1 MKKSL
6 FFLLIM
12 LLAVSSV
19 FSQSNFKI
27 GVNAGIPV
35 GDVEDLA
42 TFQLG
47 ADVAY
52 LYPVSELFSVGALA
66 GYSHFFGE
74 DDVPLLGGSGSVE
87 DFSFIPIAASARFGF
102 ANSLFVGAD
111 LGYAIG
117 VDDGNDGGLYY
128 RPKVGY
134 NFGPVAAIASF
145 AGIAV
150 DGGDVSSVNLGVE
163 FGF

>member
-6 FFLLIM
+6 FFLFMM
-12 LLAVSSV
+12 LFAVTSA

-27 GVNAGIPV
+27 GINAGLPV
-35 GDVEDLA
+35 GDVEDQA

-52 LYPVSELFSVGALA
+52 LYPVSELFSVGGLL
-66 GYSHFFGE
+66 GYSHFFGDE
-74 DDVPLLGGSGSVE
+74 VVLLGANVDVD
-87 DFSFIPIAASARFGF
+87 DFSFLPIAASARFGF

-117 VDDGNDGGLYY
+117 IDDGNDGGFYY

-134 NFGPVAAIASF
+134 SFGGVALIASF

>member
-6 FFLLIM
+6 FILFVM
-12 LLAVSSV
+12 LFAVTSA

-35 GDVEDLA
+35 GDVEDIT

-47 ADVAY
+47 LDVAY
-52 LYPVSELFSVGALA
+52 LYPVSDLFSVGGLV
-66 GYSHFFGE
+66 GYSRYFG
-74 DDVPLLGGSGSVE
+74 DDINTSFGTVSVD
-87 DFSFIPIAASARFGF
+87 DFSFLPIAASARFGF
-102 ANSLFVGAD
+102 ENSLFVGAD
-111 LGYAIG
+111 LGYAVG
-117 VDDGNDGGLYY
+117 LDDGNDGGFYY

-134 NFGPVAAIASF
+134 SFGPVAVIASF

>member
-1 MKKSL
+1 MKKLL
-6 FFLLIM
+6 FFLFVM
-12 LLAVSSV
+12 LFAVNSA
-19 FSQSNFKI
+19 FTQSNFKI

-35 GDVEDLA
+35 GDVEDVA
-42 TFQLG
+42 SFQLG

-66 GYSHFFGE
+66 GYSHFFG
-74 DDVPLLGGSGSVE
+74 DDVNTPLGTVNVD
-87 DFSFIPIAASARFGF
+87 DFSFLPIAASARFGF
-102 ANSLFVGAD
+102 ANSLFVGGD

-117 VDDGNDGGLYY
+117 IDDGNDGGLYY

-134 NFGPVAAIASF
+134 SFGPVAVIASF

-150 DGGDVSSVNLGVE
+150 DGGDASSVNLGVE

>member
-6 FFLLIM
+6 FFLFMM
-12 LLAVSSV
+12 LFAVTSA

-27 GVNAGIPV
+27 GINAGIPV
-35 GDVEDLA
+35 GDVEDLS

-52 LYPVSELFSVGALA
+52 LYPVSELFSVGGLL
-66 GYSHFFGE
+66 GYSYFIGDE
-74 DDVPLLGGSGSVE
+74 VD
-87 DFSFIPIAASARFGF
+87 DFSFLPIAASARFGF
-102 ANSLFVGAD
+102 ENSLFVGAD

-117 VDDGNDGGLYY
+117 IDDDYDGGFYY

-134 NFGPVAAIASF
+134 SFGSVALIASF
-145 AGIAV
+145 AGIAG

>member
-6 FFLLIM
+6 FFLFMM
-12 LLAVSSV
+12 LFAVTSA

-35 GDVEDLA
+35 GDIEESA
-42 TFQLG
+42 SFQLG

-52 LYPVSELFSVGALA
+52 LYPVSDLFSVGGLA
-66 GYSHFFGE
+66 GFSHFFR
-74 DDVPLLGGSGSVE
+74 DDVDTTLGNQSV
-87 DFSFIPIAASARFGF
+87 DDLSFLPVAATARFGF

-117 VDDGNDGGLYY
+117 INDGNDGGFYY

-134 NFGPVAAIASF
+134 SFGPAAVIASF
-145 AGIAV
+145 AGIGK

>member
-6 FFLLIM
+6 FFLFMM
-12 LLAVSSV
+12 LFAVTSA

-52 LYPVSELFSVGALA
+52 LYPVSDLFSVGGLL
-66 GYSHFFGE
+66 GYSYYFGDE
-74 DDVPLLGGSGSVE
+74 VNTPLGNVDVD
-87 DFSFIPIAASARFGF
+87 DFSFLPIAASARFGF

-117 VDDGNDGGLYY
+117 IDEGNDGGFYY

-134 NFGPVAAIASF
+134 SFGGVALIASF
-145 AGIAV
+145 AGIAE

>member
-1 MKKSL
+1 MKK
-6 FFLLIM
+6 LL
-12 LLAVSSV
+12 LLSIFSIFGLTVAH
-19 FSQSNFKI
+19 SQSAWKI

-35 GDVEDLA
+35 GDVEDIA

-47 ADVAY
+47 LDVAY
-52 LYPVSELFSVGALA
+52 LYPVSDLFSVGALA
-66 GYSHFFGE
+66 GYSHYFG
-74 DDVPLLGGSGSVE
+74 DDINTGLGTVSVD
-87 DFSFIPIAASARFGF
+87 DFSFLPIAASARFGF
-102 ANSLFVGAD
+102 EDSLFAGLD

-117 VDDGNDGGLYY
+117 LNDDNDGGFYY

-134 NFGPVAAIASF
+134 DIGPLAIIASF